1 MPLPDICSTVY
12 ISPPVNMESHQLVTS
27 PQYGDLLSYIGT
39 IGGFAGLVTT
49 IKVFLLGSSTS
60 LVSPGLIDVWF
71 FGGYLRGLMDRLVSG
86 DAARLMKRKQIKKSD
101 DEESYCVVN
110 GDHGELR
117 AL

>member
-1 MPLPDICSTVY
+1 
-12 ISPPVNMESHQLVTS
+12 MESQQLVTS
-27 PQYGDLLSYIGT
+27 PQYGDLLTFLGT

-49 IKVFLLGSSTS
+49 IKVLLLGSSTS

-71 FGGYLRGLMDRLVSG
+71 FGGYLRRLMDRLVSG
-86 DAARLMKRKQIKKSD
+86 DVAKLMKRNQIKKSD

-110 GDHGELR
+110 GGHAELR

>member
-1 MPLPDICSTVY
+1 
-12 ISPPVNMESHQLVTS
+12 MESHQLVTS
-27 PQYGDLLSYIGT
+27 PQYGDLLTFLGT

-49 IKVFLLGSSTS
+49 IKVLLLGSSTS

-71 FGGYLRGLMDRLVSG
+71 FGGYLRRLMDRLVSG
-86 DAARLMKRKQIKKSD
+86 DVAKLMKRNQIKKSD

-110 GDHGELR
+110 GGHAELP